1 MSLYIRSIKYFS
13 LTLDGKKKAYPQAMS
28 IILLEALTFIE
39 NLKKCVEDNKKYT
52 PKKKKRLIYIYRH
65 IL

>member
-1 MSLYIRSIKYFS
+1 M
-13 LTLDGKKKAYPQAMS
+13 GKKKAYPQAMG